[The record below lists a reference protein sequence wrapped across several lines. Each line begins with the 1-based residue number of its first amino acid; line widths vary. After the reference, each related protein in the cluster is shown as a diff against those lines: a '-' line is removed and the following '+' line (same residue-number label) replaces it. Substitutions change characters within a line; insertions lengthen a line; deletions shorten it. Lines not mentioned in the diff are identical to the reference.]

1 MAVLPYSVTVLA
13 SAEFKPLAIQVP
25 VLKYALVPDTAL
37 ELTAE
42 PVKFLID
49 VSTVAD
55 EYVVLIKYETYT
67 DYRGLVLKLEEEIS
81 VG

>member
-1 MAVLPYSVTVLA
+1 LTVLPYSVTVLA

-25 VLKYALVPDTAL
+25 VLKYAFVPDTAL

-42 PVKFLID
+42 PVEFLID

-67 DYRGLVLKLEEEIS
+67 DYRCLVLKLEEEIS

>member
-1 MAVLPYSVTVLA
+1 MAVLPYSVTVFA
-13 SAEFKPLAIQVP
+13 SAEFKPLTIEVP
-25 VLKYALVPDTAL
+25 VLKYAFIPDSAL

-42 PVKFLID
+42 PVEFLIY

-55 EYVVLIKYETYT
+55 EYVVLIEYETYT
-67 DYRGLVLKLEEEIS
+67 DYRGLVLKLEKEIS